1 MSEYEVLELGW
12 NGWEVIYSA
21 SNRREAI
28 LFLQEFQRE
37 IPLRIKK
44 VTEVRVK

>member
-21 SNRREAI
+21 TSKREAI

-37 IPLRIKK
+37 IPLRIKR
-44 VTEVRVK
+44 VTEVSVK